1 MKTDKTNMSARVS
14 CTLKEIVEDSPYSQK
29 EAYELGAKL
38 IAIGDAERIN
48 SKMDNNPNLKK
59 ILKKREYNRI
69 EKRKKELEKELDDL

>member
-1 MKTDKTNMSARVS
+1 MKTDKINMSARVS

-29 EAYELGAKL
+29 DAYELGAKL

-48 SKMDNNPNLKK
+48 SKIDKNPNLNK

-69 EKRKKELEKELDDL
+69 QRRKKELERELDDL